1 MYYKISKL
9 EDNKYHF
16 ELNENNNLEIISKL
30 FELNSINFKKVY
42 NILELNNINNIT
54 SFSDFKNNYKFPYFD
69 YDKIFNWLR
78 DLTEQ
83 LNYLESNKKYISYVS
98 NNDFLIVNDKLI
110 LINNEKILDI
120 NNNSIKISKPYNK
133 KEEYLP
139 IEYEKNNE
147 LPLIT
152 NYLTGNYSI
161 AKFLINNLLKQNGEL
176 KKTIRQIYGTPLY
189 YILINCLHENPE
201 NRYLIIL

>member
-1 MYYKISKL
+1 MYYKILKL
-9 EDNKYHF
+9 EDNKYNF
-16 ELNENNNLEIISKL
+16 ELNKNNDLEIISKL
-30 FELNSINFKKVY
+30 FELNSINFRKVD
-42 NILELNNINNIT
+42 NILELNNINYIS
-54 SFSDFKNNYKFPYFD
+54 SFSDFKNNYEFPYFD

-120 NNNSIKISKPYNK
+120 NNNSIKISKPYSK

-152 NYLTGNYSI
+152 NYLT
-161 AKFLINNLLKQNGEL
+161 
-176 KKTIRQIYGTPLY
+176 
-189 YILINCLHENPE
+189 
-201 NRYLIIL
+201 